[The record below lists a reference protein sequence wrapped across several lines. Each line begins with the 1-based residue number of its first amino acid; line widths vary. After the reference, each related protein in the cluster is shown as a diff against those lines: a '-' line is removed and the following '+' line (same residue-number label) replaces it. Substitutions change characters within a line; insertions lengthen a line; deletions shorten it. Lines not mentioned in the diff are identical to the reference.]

1 MTENVEKNKT
11 LVLIELEGM
20 LEEVKRI
27 ADLYDI
33 KVFASLKHDEM
44 ATIKTNASFL
54 SIVSLFVCFIG
65 AHLEENFDE
74 DELEPAIDYL
84 VMLIEE
90 KLNEK
95 IKTK

>member
-11 LVLIELEGM
+11 LVLIELEGI
-20 LEEVKRI
+20 LEEVKRM

-33 KVFASLKHDEM
+33 KVFTSLKHDEM
-44 ATIKTNASFL
+44 TTIKTNARFL
-54 SIVSLFVCFIG
+54 SIISLFVCLIG
-65 AHLEENFDE
+65 AHLEENFDK